1 MRQRRVGGDARAEQR
16 RGRLVRD
23 GLGDPQDEVLVHHD
37 VGGVAALG
45 DRAVA
50 VDGRVRPDVALQAV
64 LLLPRQAVHALP
76 AGVDHAAHPDPITDR
91 VLADLGAD
99 LGDLADDL
107 VADGEGVGDL
117 TPLAAHGVDVGVADA
132 GVADRDQDVRR
143 GPTSRRSMV
152 VGTSGSVADGA
163 A

>member
-1 MRQRRVGGDARAEQR
+1 MSAQS
-16 RGRLVRD
+16 RGAAASYGD

-50 VDGRVRPDVALQAV
+50 VEGRVRAHVALQAV

-76 AGVDHAAHPDPITDR
+76 TGVDHATHTDPVIHG
-91 VLADLGAD
+91 VLADLRAD
-99 LGDLADDL
+99 LDDLADDL
-107 VADGEGVGDL
+107 VTDREGVGDL
-117 TPLAAHGVDVGVADA
+117 TPLAAHGVDVGVTDA
-132 GVADRDQDVRR
+132 GVADRYQDVRR
-143 GPTSRRSMV
+143 TD
-152 VGTSGSVADGA
+152 VAALDGGRNERFGGGRA